1 MATGRLGHLD
11 IAATTYTDLYTVPA
25 DTFSVA
31 TVSLVNRTS
40 SNITVRVAIT
50 TTGAGSGSPNNS
62 EFIEYD
68 VTLAPKGVLE
78 RTGLV
83 IDAGKIISVYAS
95 AVGVSAMAMG
105 IETSTV

>member
-11 IAATTYTDLYTVPA
+11 LAATTYTDLYTVPA
-25 DTFSVA
+25 DTFTVA
-31 TVSLVNRTS
+31 TVSLVNRTAA
-40 SNITVRVAIT
+40 NITVRVAVT
-50 TTGAGSGSPNNS
+50 TTGAPGSPNNS

-83 IDAGKIISVYAS
+83 MDAAKIISVYAS